1 MADPRIKGQEISLRC
16 IIAGTVEQSI
26 DSVGSFDD
34 NVDVKEM
41 EDGFLGEQVNRFDNA
56 LNGYGG
62 NFEMQASNARWVRFK
77 QAVITKMQ
85 RLTPDVTFNVVVTDL
100 YPNGDSVVTSYVDV
114 TFGSIPK
121 NVASRTDFAKIKWS
135 FKTSTLGEQINAL
148 P

>member
-1 MADPRIKGQEISLRC
+1 MADPRIKGQEISLRVVN
-16 IIAGTVEQSI
+16 AGTVEQSM
-26 DSVGSFDD
+26 DSVSSFDD
-34 NVDVKEM
+34 NVDMKEM

-62 NFEMQASNARWVRFK
+62 NFEMQASNAGWVRFK
-77 QAVITKMQ
+77 QAVIAKAQ
-85 RLTPDVTFNVVVTDL
+85 RLNPNVVFNVVVTDL
-100 YPNGDSVVTSYVDV
+100 YPNGDSVVTTYVDV

-121 NVASRTDFAKIKWS
+121 TVASRTDFVKIKWS